1 VSPTALTLP
10 VVPPLA
16 GTTGCLHLPAP
27 TPLFCSTRKPLT
39 ELRTRLLTELK
50 LPAGDRCH

>member
-1 VSPTALTLP
+1 
-10 VVPPLA
+10 
-16 GTTGCLHLPAP
+16 
-27 TPLFCSTRKPLT
+27 LFCSTRKPLT